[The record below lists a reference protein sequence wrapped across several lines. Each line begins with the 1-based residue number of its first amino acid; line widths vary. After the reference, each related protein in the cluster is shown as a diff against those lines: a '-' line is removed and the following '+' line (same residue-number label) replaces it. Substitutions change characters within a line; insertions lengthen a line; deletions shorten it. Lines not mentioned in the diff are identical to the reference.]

1 MRHIFKMISVF
12 AGITII
18 VVILTSLW
26 GARRQEENEMIL
38 GNK

>member
-1 MRHIFKMISVF
+1 MRHIFKMTSVF

-26 GARRQEENEMIL
+26 ETRRQEENEMIL